1 VKYSGSGNLTSFEA
15 ASTLCIADNFGQS
28 RLRTLSQLRAGSS
41 GQPRN
46 MQILCEVNQAECFR
60 RGIDAPKSTI
70 KLEVNP
76 AKLPE
81 DLRAFVADHLYD
93 GYKLSL
99 GEGIPGSDLLAF
111 MEAILANQ
119 EFKKADPTGWATDFN
134 SWIKGDGK
142 ESAGERLEKAKE
154 LAQAQGDVLP
164 GDVKKQKVAQAALSQ
179 YEASKNDKETREEQY
194 ERRMSERVE
203 QEKLSNEQLF
213 GSKKK

>member
-1 VKYSGSGNLTSFEA
+1 
-15 ASTLCIADNFGQS
+15 
-28 RLRTLSQLRAGSS
+28 
-41 GQPRN
+41 

-99 GEGIPGSDLLAF
+99 EGGIPGSDLLSF

-119 EFKKADPTGWATDFN
+119 EFRKADPTGWVTDFN

-142 ESAGERLEKAKE
+142 ESAGERLVKAKQ
-154 LAQAQGDVLP
+154 LAEAQGDEVP
-164 GDVKKQKVAQAALSQ
+164 NGDVKKQKVAQAALSKS
-179 YEASKNDKETREEQY
+179 EASKSDKETREEQY

-203 QEKLSNEQLF
+203 QEKLSIEKLF
-213 GSKKK
+213 GSKK